1 MPIFLCS
8 LLSTG
13 STTAKDKQHLRD
25 ILIFQFSRIDYNE
38 KDIFMGLNLGPIVVT
53 TLMIITS
60 QNIESVFAQDASELG
75 PGEDPHIPGWD
86 PNGANEDALDQ
97 QHCIGCTNETSPGQ
111 EGLEAGTIGPHLKK

>member
-1 MPIFLCS
+1 MKKS
-8 LLSTG
+8 
-13 STTAKDKQHLRD
+13 
-25 ILIFQFSRIDYNE
+25 
-38 KDIFMGLNLGPIVVT
+38 IFMGLNLGSIVVT